1 MSKLFNLYKSLKQ
14 QDDKTLYL
22 FKSGIFYIF
31 IDNDAKIVNTLL
43 NLKLTN
49 LNTEV
54 VKCGF
59 PVNSLSK
66 YLKLLKLSN
75 YNIKIVDTISNT
87 SCNIKD
93 FSINTDNLSLLKKI
107 SSVNQDNLS
116 IKEAFDFISDI
127 KQKAKEILQ
136 GEN

>member
-93 FSINTDNLSLLKKI
+93 FSINTDNLNLLKK
-107 SSVNQDNLS
+107 N
-116 IKEAFDFISDI
+116 IKC
-127 KQKAKEILQ
+127 
-136 GEN
+136 